1 MYYDVSKKIDSLRK
15 IKSKLFQHEFLSK
28 NGKSEKILALNCNCA
43 GDIDPTFP
51 GYILTHDGELLPVVE
66 GDVHP
71 KVAENYLKKYFGTE
85 WIEKK
90 RQGKSYMDL
99 LNEISAG
106 IYFGPRF
113 NLETG
118 QIENREVM
126 FLIKKAPFLLKDK
139 QIEKLML
146 LEKSIL
152 LHNLSL
158 KYCGPGMK
166 VFSNLVNEDN
176 LKKSLKK

>member
-1 MYYDVSKKIDSLRK
+1 MYYDVTKRIESLRK
-15 IKSKLFQHEFLSK
+15 IKSKLYQHEFLSK
-28 NGKSEKILALNCNCA
+28 NGTKEKVLALRCEKA
-43 GDIDPTFP
+43 EDIDPMIP

-71 KVAENYLKKYFGTE
+71 KVAENYLKKYFGDL
-85 WIEKK
+85 WIDQK

-99 LNEISAG
+99 INEISAG

-113 NLETG
+113 NSDSG

-126 FLIKKAPFLLKDK
+126 FLVKKAPFLLEEK

-146 LEKSIL
+146 LEESIL
-152 LHNLSL
+152 LNNLSL
-158 KYCGPGMK
+158 KYCGPGMTTFSHLIEKKKKK
-166 VFSNLVNEDN
+166 VT
-176 LKKSLKK
+176 K